1 MRIHAKNIALLAL
14 LLMFGRFLNAQYK
27 ENPLK
32 DRKWAS
38 LSGGVNSADNVSWQV
53 MGNLSSRGDFFVT
66 QLRLGYSQELIEPVN
81 DPFTFRK
88 NRLVELSYLLG
99 DGWGGKHWYATGTV
113 GFGLNVRMYAD
124 SGDYQLR
131 YVTTLSPAIP
141 AQIDFGLLLNKQWG
155 AGISVVGNLN
165 FRQSYF
171 GALLGVTYR
180 MK

>member
-1 MRIHAKNIALLAL
+1 MRTVPKKITL
-14 LLMFGRFLNAQYK
+14 LLQLIVFSGFINAQYL

-32 DRKWAS
+32 DKKWAS
-38 LSGGVNSADNVSWQV
+38 VLGGLNSSENVSWQ
-53 MGNLSSRGDFFVT
+53 MIGNWSSRGEFFVT

-88 NRLVELSYLLG
+88 NRMAELSYLLG
-99 DGWGGKHWYATGTV
+99 DGWGGKRWYATGTI

-141 AQIDFGLLLNKQWG
+141 AQIDFGLLLNKKWG
-155 AGISVVGNLN
+155 AGISLVGNLN

-171 GALLGVTYR
+171 GALMGVSYR